1 MHFLVVADPLESFKI
16 AKDSTFAMLREAQQ
30 RGHRLSACTPQV
42 LSWRQG
48 GRVQAYVRDIAL
60 TGQATD
66 WFAVQAERVA
76 VLAEFDAVLMRKD
89 PPFDSEYFYATHLL
103 EQAERE
109 GASVFNRPRALRD
122 HPEKLS
128 VMEFPQFLGPTLV
141 TRSSQ
146 EIRQFHAEHGDI
158 ILKPLDGMGGM
169 GVFRA
174 AATSSM
180 VGILNICPSVTNS
193 A

>member
-48 GRVQAYVRDIAL
+48 GRVQAYVRDIVL

-109 GASVFNRPRALRD
+109 
-122 HPEKLS
+122 
-128 VMEFPQFLGPTLV
+128 M
-141 TRSSQ
+141 
-146 EIRQFHAEHGDI
+146 
-158 ILKPLDGMGGM
+158 
-169 GVFRA
+169 A
-174 AATSSM
+174 ANP
-180 VGILNICPSVTNS
+180 VN
-193 A
+193 